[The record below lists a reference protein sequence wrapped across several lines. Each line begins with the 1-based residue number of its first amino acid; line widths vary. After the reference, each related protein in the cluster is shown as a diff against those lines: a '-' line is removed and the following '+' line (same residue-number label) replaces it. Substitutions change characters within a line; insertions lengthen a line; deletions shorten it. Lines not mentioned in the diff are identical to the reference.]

1 MKPYCS
7 FLIKL
12 LSVCFLIGGC
22 FSSTFYKSATVE
34 EGKGSSGLAIG
45 FSTMQY
51 SNETLYDGSSI
62 EKSRFWP
69 SWEFFV
75 QHGIT
80 ENFGL
85 GLKTNLA
92 SIIADT
98 NLVADAKYQYFDGE
112 VLDMAF
118 DLGISTSS
126 FPQIRDNETVY
137 HTYYSIYP
145 EALFTL

>member
-1 MKPYCS
+1 MKLYCL

-12 LSVCFLIGGC
+12 LSICFFIGGC

-34 EGKGSSGLAIG
+34 EGKGSSGLAVG

-62 EKSRFWP
+62 EKSRFGP

-92 SIIADT
+92 SIVADT
-98 NLVADAKYQYFDGE
+98 NLVLDAK
-112 VLDMAF
+112 L
-118 DLGISTSS
+118 
-126 FPQIRDNETVY
+126 
-137 HTYYSIYP
+137 SI
-145 EALFTL
+145 L